1 MGGFLTGAL
10 LQPAVGWIMDQ
21 RWNGAMANGVRLYTP
36 EDYRW
41 GLLLIA
47 AAAWIGA
54 AAAWR
59 LRETHCRNIWKEP
72 T

>member
-1 MGGFLTGAL
+1 

-21 RWNGAMANGVRLYTP
+21 RWSGAMANGVRLYTL

-41 GLLLIA
+41 GLLLVAIA
-47 AAAWIGA
+47 TWLGA

-59 LRETHCRNIWKEP
+59 IRETQCRNIWNENGNASAKE
-72 T
+72 TT